1 MIDLIK
7 RSKDDVMGG
16 FNQLITF
23 LKVKDIV
30 RSQAFYSGILGL
42 PQVYS
47 RAGKVTIMQV
57 AADSFIGLVP
67 GVSHGTERTSA
78 LSFIVS
84 DLDGWVPRLSAHGVE
99 TKGRPIFKEEFGIYV
114 LYATD
119 PDGNTVELL
128 EMRDP
133 DWPHG
138 KSAGASA

>member
-1 MIDLIK
+1 MF
-7 RSKDDVMGG
+7 MPG

-23 LKVKDIV
+23 LKVKDMG
-30 RSQAFYSGILGL
+30 RAQAFYGSILGL
-42 PQVYS
+42 PQVYG
-47 RAGKVTIMQV
+47 RPGKVTIMQV

-67 GVSHGTERTSA
+67 GTTSGTERTAA

-84 DLDGWVPRLSAHGVE
+84 DLDAWVPRLSAHGVE

-114 LYATD
+114 LYASD

-133 DWPHG
+133 DWPHR
-138 KSAGASA
+138 KSVGTNT

>member
-1 MIDLIK
+1 MVSLIK
-7 RSKDDVMGG
+7 RSEVAMPE

-23 LKVKDIV
+23 LKVKDIA
-30 RSQAFYSGILGL
+30 RSQAFYGGILGL
-42 PQVYS
+42 PQTYS
-47 RAGKVTIMQV
+47 RPGKVTILQV

-67 GVSHGTERTSA
+67 SPATGAERTAA
-78 LSFIVS
+78 LSFIVPNVDS
-84 DLDGWVPRLSAHGVE
+84 WVPRLADHGVE
-99 TKGRPIFKEEFGIYV
+99 TKGRPIYKEEFGIYV

-138 KSAGASA
+138 KAACKAR